1 MAPGWLALAR
11 ACPMSSADAVALEG
25 RQWLGPYQSDADG
38 LAGVLKKRNFRS
50 LISLSHIYLLMVLH
64 VCRWWGHCTL

>member
-11 ACPMSSADAVALEG
+11 VCPMLSADAVALEG

-38 LAGVLKKRNFRS
+38 LAGVLKKWN
-50 LISLSHIYLLMVLH
+50 SLSIGSSH
-64 VCRWWGHCTL
+64 VCCW